1 MPLTAITTLV
11 GSIAMLG
18 SWFYIGLRIKHL
30 GGAVPSQVVYLHTFF
45 LYMGIFFLFMFA
57 PHLALKSD
65 PSQFPFLMA
74 WGYVIG
80 HVFLYLAFLSVAR
93 VMFSLAPRL
102 ARHAKVM
109 LAIGYIVA
117 IILTILNF
125 VTMVNGHRPQFDN
138 DKSVTLF
145 NAAPI
150 VGAGIAI
157 YAAVAIFPTAIL
169 IIINGIRNP
178 SARTRSFLLGA
189 GLFLLMAAGPL
200 HDTARTWQLY
210 TVADVVSML
219 SLMVLATGVAYRL
232 TERIV
237 PVAPIPVANP
247 APAGI
252 R

>member
-57 PHLALKSD
+57 PHLALKSN
-65 PSQFPFLMA
+65 PSLFPLLMA

-80 HVFLYLAFLSVAR
+80 HIFAYLAFLSVVR

-102 ARHAKVM
+102 ARHGKVM
-109 LAIGYIVA
+109 LVIGGILAV
-117 IILTILNF
+117 ILTILNF
-125 VTMVNGHRPQFDN
+125 VTMVNGHRPQFDT

-157 YAAVAIFPTAIL
+157 FAAVAIFPTAIL
-169 IIINGIRNP
+169 IIINGVRNP

-200 HDTARTWQLY
+200 HDNAKTWQLY
-210 TVADVVSML
+210 TTADILSMI
-219 SLMVLATGVAYRL
+219 SLLVLATGVAYRL
-232 TERIV
+232 AERIA
-237 PVAPIPVANP
+237 PVAPIPIANP
-247 APAGI
+247 VSAGI